1 LFEVQFRNV
10 DENYIADYPLSR
22 IVKVADERLRVKLE
36 SRQSD
41 KHNPRFIWIF
51 IQQAGFLRALI
62 LVQKT
67 GIRIEICR

>member
-1 LFEVQFRNV
+1 MFEVQFRNV
-10 DENYIADYPLSR
+10 DENYIAHYPVSR
-22 IVKVADERLRVKLE
+22 IVKGTDEKLKVNLE

-41 KHNPRFIWIF
+41 YHKLRLIWIF

-62 LVQKT
+62 LVKKT